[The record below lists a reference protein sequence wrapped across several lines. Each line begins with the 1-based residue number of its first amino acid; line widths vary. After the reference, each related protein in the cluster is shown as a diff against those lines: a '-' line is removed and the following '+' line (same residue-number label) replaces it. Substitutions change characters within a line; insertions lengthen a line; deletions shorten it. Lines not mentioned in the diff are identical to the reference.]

1 MDTHAPES
9 PEIVLERLEASI
21 EDALHRL
28 IDGGRIAD
36 GHRAS
41 AEDFRGR
48 VSDLRG
54 RLAASRDIT
63 GRMAMPADA
72 KSDFDLLAWDFKRWL
87 AEIDKAFNDRAPHAH
102 GLGRGAPG

>member
-28 IDGGRIAD
+28 IDGGRIGD
-36 GHRAS
+36 GHRES
-41 AEDFRGR
+41 AEAF
-48 VSDLRG
+48 RG
-54 RLAASRDIT
+54 RLAALRQRLADSQDHAARIE
-63 GRMAMPADA
+63 MPADA

-87 AEIDKAFNDRAPHAH
+87 AEIDQAFEDRAPAQ
-102 GLGRGAPG
+102 GIGRGAPG